1 MISSLKLCIFHKT
14 AEESFN
20 VALLKFIPNRPIKMK
35 IHRVC
40 YKLMKLFPVYYLW
53 TITLFKIQKDQ

>member
-40 YKLMKLFPVYYLW
+40 YKLMKLFPVYYL
-53 TITLFKIQKDQ
+53 